1 LITSP
6 GLGKVNHV
14 KAKETEKANIYL
26 DQKESADTLRE
37 ITLISKLAEEPDWES
52 LVKKQMFKWVIVYGG
67 AMLVAA
73 TLIGFIVFVFL
84 RAQ

>member
-1 LITSP
+1 MITSP